1 MKQLLLGVALLG
13 AAWLAGADTLSLNL
27 SGGKLISCTGGE
39 VRHNVVLGAVPT
51 PSGSVYWMEK
61 KLSLEQYDRAT
72 VRLSGMEGGFT
83 ARSFALS
90 FRADEKYHYA
100 SSAAAPVIADG
111 KATLEFDLSKTHRR
125 NILAVRLFFNRD
137 NAVKPP
143 CSFTIDSIVFSRTAA
158 PSAPKNTAAGPVIE
172 LEKAKLIS
180 CDTPQKLQ
188 PIPDGVVDTVPQES
202 GAVLIP
208 VQGDLS
214 EISGLRVRLGGVR
227 GNFSASSFAA
237 AFRRGSKYEYAR
249 YAVAPKF
256 GGAQAELLF
265 DMRELAEL
273 RPELLR
279 LYFNRDRKITGRV
292 GFKIESVEFVR
303 GPLPAAKKGPAGP
316 MVAKLPLQKH
326 HRLTDKT
333 YIFPRTQ
340 IKYSLF
346 MNYYA
351 AAHRDIWLDRPLE
364 YDRSLAGGSRQYDK
378 SGNFASVRKDAAT
391 LLTYAD
397 GMGILA
403 TSRSYLDRTLKGMEY
418 ADAAGL
424 KNYWLLEISP
434 ALTNLSKMSGDGDF
448 SFIYELVAAAVKSPS
463 VFRIDGNIVISSYNA
478 NGIPPEKW
486 APVVAEMKKTAD
498 GKLLFIAEIRPPFF
512 AAASEYSRNG
522 KKVSTATIETMKS
535 FIRSYLDVADGVLFA
550 GCNHIVEQ
558 TDDMSNYRF
567 GYDFYR
573 NILLPTLVSVCNE
586 PKYRGKYLGVS
597 GAKGYFYRKN
607 ATGSQSEEGT
617 LTLRRSLEAALEIDP
632 DFILMP
638 EWNEANE
645 NTHLQ
650 PTVYDARTTARVM
663 NHFRGKTASM
673 DADPTVPDLVVSYRR
688 ELVYGEIVDIELLN
702 IPDARMSGDT
712 LKVGL
717 KLRNCDGKV
726 LADLGET
733 VLDARTLSE
742 KRFKLPSEKF
752 LDERL
757 LIPELRWEMGGKSGK
772 AEGLAAILLETPPT
786 MNKLYVNQPLR
797 DLCLLTENTLRWQDD
812 GRRVTVSGTL
822 AGAANF
828 NSIEL
833 LAGTAPVAAV
843 DLHRPPLKKG
853 SSINV
858 IWNSVSGKGTAI
870 LTIRALKGRSEET
883 EDDSV
888 NMAEFLRS
896 EVKIA
901 DGALEKVL
909 RFTGAQN
916 QFPVRVAPDSVLE
929 IALDG
934 EKFTVPAADIF
945 RYGAY
950 RKVFPDGKTLLL
962 EPRECQYL
970 VPYPVGKNNV
980 TFTLEADKIDP
991 AAVYSV
997 RAIDAD
1003 GKIYR
1008 SAPFY
1013 PQKLSGKKADIALW
1027 SFTEKAAV
1035 RAAVPAEFVRTVVYD
1050 LSANTGDILVTYRRD
1065 YNALAGGG
1073 EHGSGLLRNS
1083 LQNSAPERDF
1093 AEKALVFD
1101 GKNQVLTIPKLAVS
1115 EQSFTLS
1122 FEFLPEETGEQVLF
1136 NTAYGA
1142 PVAALWCHVKDGTL
1156 LGAFRN
1162 RENKL
1167 FRFQT
1172 EKVVRYGQWNRV
1184 ELRYDLAKLTV
1195 RCNGNV
1201 AAQVPAC
1208 GLLYKQP
1215 FLYFG
1220 GFDSPKSPARFRG
1233 KLRDIRISNAL
1244 ETQQ

>member
-1 MKQLLLGVALLG
+1 MKRVLLGIVLLG
-13 AAWLAGADTLSLNL
+13 AAWLAGAETLSLDL
-27 SGGKLISCTGGE
+27 SNGKLISCTEGKAVGGS
-39 VRHNVVLGAVPT
+39 VREALPT
-51 PSGSVYWMEK
+51 PSGSIYWTAK
-61 KLSLEQYDRAT
+61 KLSLEQYGKVT
-72 VRLSGMEGGFT
+72 VRLGGMEGGFT
-83 ARSFALS
+83 ARSFALA
-90 FRADEKYHYA
+90 FRADGKYHFATYVA
-100 SSAAAPVIADG
+100 KPILADG
-111 KATLEFDLSKTHRR
+111 KAVLQFDVSKTFRR
-125 NILAVRLFFNRD
+125 DVLAVRLFFNRD
-137 NAVKPP
+137 NAAKSP
-143 CSFTIDSIVFSRTAA
+143 CSFTVESIVFSPADAPAENAA
-158 PSAPKNTAAGPVIE
+158 TGPVVE
-172 LEKAKLIS
+172 LERAKLIS

-188 PIPDGVVDTVPQES
+188 PIPDGVVDTVPQDAGS
-202 GAVLIP
+202 VLIP
-208 VQGDLS
+208 MRGDLTGVTAVRIL
-214 EISGLRVRLGGVR
+214 ISGIR
-227 GNFSASSFAA
+227 GKFSAGSFAL
-237 AFRRGSKYEYAR
+237 AFRHGSKYEYAR
-249 YAVAPKF
+249 LVAAPN
-256 GGAQAELLF
+256 F
-265 DMRELAEL
+265 DEPRTDMMFDLTKIADRQ
-273 RPELLR
+273 PETVR
-279 LYFNRDRKITGRV
+279 IFFNRDRQIASRV
-292 GFKIESVEFVR
+292 GFKIDGIEFLR
-303 GPLPAAKKGPAGP
+303 TPLPEIEKKIAGPL
-316 MVAKLPLQKH
+316 VAKLPFQKH
-326 HRLTDKT
+326 RRLTDRT

-364 YDRSLAGGSRQYDK
+364 YDRSLAGGSREYDK
-378 SGNFASVRKDAAT
+378 SGNFLSVRKDAAT

-434 ALTNLSKMSGDGDF
+434 ALTNLSQMSGDGDF

-478 NGIPPEKW
+478 NGLPPEKW
-486 APVVAEMKKTAD
+486 APVVAEMKKIAN

-512 AAASEYSRNG
+512 AAASEYARNG
-522 KKVSTATIETMKS
+522 KKVSSATVKKMKRY
-535 FIRSYLDVADGVLFA
+535 IRSYLDVADGVLFA
-550 GCNHIVEQ
+550 GCNHVVEK

-586 PKYRGKYLGVS
+586 PKYRSKYLGVS
-597 GAKGYFYRKN
+597 AAKGYFYRKN

-617 LTLRRSLEAALEIDP
+617 LTLRRSLEAALEIEP

-650 PTVYDARTTARVM
+650 PTVYDARSTARIM
-663 NHFRGKTASM
+663 NHFRGKTETL

-717 KLRNCDGKV
+717 KLKNCDGKV

-757 LIPELRWEMGGKSGK
+757 LIPELNWEMGGKSGK
-772 AEGLAAILLETPPT
+772 VEGLAAILLETPPT

-797 DLCLLTENTLRWQDD
+797 DLCPLTKDTLRWQDD

-843 DLHRPPLKKG
+843 DLRRPPLKKG

-858 IWNSVSGKGTAI
+858 IWNSPGGGTAT
-870 LTIRALKGRSEET
+870 LTIRALKGHSEET

-888 NMAEFLRS
+888 NMAEFVRS
-896 EVKIA
+896 EVKVA
-901 DGALEKVL
+901 NGVLEKAL
-909 RFTGAQN
+909 RFTGSQN
-916 QFPVRVAPDSVLE
+916 QFSIRVAPDSVLE
-929 IALDG
+929 IALDN

-962 EPRECQYL
+962 EPRECQYV
-970 VPYPVGKNNV
+970 VPYPVGKNDV
-980 TFTLEADKIDP
+980 TFTLEADRIDP

-1013 PQKLSGKKADIALW
+1013 PQKLSGKKIDIALW

-1035 RAAVPAEFVRTVVYD
+1035 HAAVPAEFVRTVVYD
-1050 LSANTGDILVTYRRD
+1050 MSADTGDILVAYRRD

-1073 EHGSGLLRNS
+1073 EHGAGLLRNAR
-1083 LQNSAPERDF
+1083 QNSAPKRDF

-1122 FEFLPEETGEQVLF
+1122 FEFLPEDTGEQVLF
-1136 NTAYGA
+1136 NAAYGA
-1142 PVAALWCHVKDGTL
+1142 PVAALWCYVKDGTL

-1167 FRFQT
+1167 FHFRT
-1172 EKVVRYGQWNRV
+1172 GKVVRYGQWNRV
-1184 ELRYDLAKLTV
+1184 ELSYDLAKLTV
-1195 RCNGNV
+1195 YCNGEV
-1201 AAQVPAC
+1201 AAQVPAN
-1208 GLLYKQP
+1208 GVLYKQP

-1233 KLRDIRISNAL
+1233 KLRDIRISNAP
-1244 ETQQ
+1244 ETQK